1 MGTGLR
7 MVIPAFF
14 YIFVLIVI
22 KNITFV
28 YDQMQQI
35 VSKFLDKSSRQ
46 VILEKICHLPKK
58 VLTKPRQFLLEWQT
72 C

>member
-7 MVIPAFF
+7 IVIPAFF
-14 YIFVLIVI
+14 YIFALIVI

-28 YDQMQQI
+28 YNQPQQI
-35 VSKFLDKSSRQ
+35 ISRFLDKSTRQ
-46 VILEKICHLPKK
+46 AISEKICYLPKK
-58 VLTKPRQFLLEWQT
+58 YLRNWVNL

>member
-7 MVIPAFF
+7 IVIPAFF

-28 YDQMQQI
+28 YNQIQQI
-35 VSKFLDKSSRQ
+35 VSKFLDKSARQ

-58 VLTKPRQFLLEWQT
+58 YLRNRGNF